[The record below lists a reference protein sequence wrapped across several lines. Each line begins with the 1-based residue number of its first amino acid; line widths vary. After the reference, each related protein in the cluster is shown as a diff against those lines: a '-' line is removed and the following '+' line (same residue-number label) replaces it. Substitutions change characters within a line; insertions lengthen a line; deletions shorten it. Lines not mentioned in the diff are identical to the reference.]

1 MNKIGKFEALKIVNE
16 FDRTLIELFGI
27 NMTDARITRYEA
39 LATIEEVRSVRK
51 AAEIFGNRLG
61 MPILDA
67 QV

>member
-27 NMTDARITRYEA
+27 NMTDARITRYQA
-39 LATIEEVRSVRK
+39 LATVEEAHSVRK
-51 AAEIFGNRLG
+51 AAEILGHRLG
-61 MPILDA
+61 IPMLET